1 MNATSLSTPRT
12 AASLLVPALLAC
24 WLVWGSTYLA
34 IHFALKSLPPF
45 FQMGSRF
52 LVAGGLLMAWVHWRG
67 GVWPT
72 AVQWRNAAVIGTLML
87 GGGMGW
93 VASAQQH
100 IGSGLIAWPF
110 AKISHQNPRTF
121 VPPMMFNNC
130 GNMGLPLALF
140 AFGPIGVAGMV
151 ALFTTSNLLHFT
163 LGAFI
168 VHKHAE
174 LKLLAKSPM
183 VWATVIGAALGL
195 SGTHLPDSVHA
206 PMKMIGDC
214 TIPVMLLSLGVRM
227 LDVKREDFSRS
238 LLGAAVCPLT
248 GLLMAGIVVQY
259 LPMNKEQIGLVYL
272 FGALPPAVLNF
283 LVADYYKQEPEKVA
297 SIVLVGNIASIVFI
311 PLGLLFALK

>member
-1 MNATSLSTPRT
+1 MSI
-12 AASLLVPALLAC
+12 ALRILEII
-24 WLVWGSTYLA
+24 LPVVA
-34 IHFALKSLPPF
+34 IIVLGYALGRLWQRPDMRVVNRLNLDVFGP
-45 FQMGSRF
+45 F
-52 LVAGGLLMAWVHWRG
+52 LVLANLSDKGVDLLSL
-67 GVWPT
+67 WPL
-72 AVQWRNAAVIGTLML
+72 V
-87 GGGMGW
+87 
-93 VASAQQH
+93 VASVV
-100 IGSGLIAWPF
+100 IVLGSGLIAWPF
-110 AKISHQNPRTF
+110 AKISQQNPRTF

-140 AFGPIGVAGMV
+140 AFGPTGVAGMV

-163 LGAFI
+163 VGAFI

-174 LKLLAKSPM
+174 LKLLARSPM
-183 VWATVIGAALGL
+183 VWATAIGAALGL
-195 SGTHLPDSVHA
+195 TGTHLPDSVHA

-248 GLLMAGIVVQY
+248 GLLMAGIAVQY
-259 LPMNKEQIGLVYL
+259 LPMTKTQIGLVYL

-297 SIVLVGNIASIVFI
+297 SIVLVGNIASIVFV
-311 PLGLLFALK
+311 PLGLLFALR

>member
-1 MNATSLSTPRT
+1 MNIALRIVEIVLPV
-12 AASLLVPALLAC
+12 LVII
-24 WLVWGSTYLA
+24 VMGYA
-34 IHFALKSLPPF
+34 IGRLWNKPDMRVVNRLNLDVFGP
-45 FQMGSRF
+45 F
-52 LVAGGLLMAWVHWRG
+52 LVLANLSDKSVDLLSL
-67 GVWPT
+67 WPL
-72 AVQWRNAAVIGTLML
+72 V
-87 GGGMGW
+87 
-93 VASAQQH
+93 VASIVIV

-110 AKISHQNPRTF
+110 AKVSRQDPRTF

-195 SGTHLPDSVHA
+195 TGTHLPDSVHA

-227 LDVKREDFSRS
+227 LDVKREDFSNS

-248 GLLMAGIVVQY
+248 GLLMAGIIVQY

-311 PLGLLFALK
+311 PLGLLFALR

>member
-1 MNATSLSTPRT
+1 MN
-12 AASLLVPALLAC
+12 VALRILEIV
-24 WLVWGSTYLA
+24 LPVIA
-34 IHFALKSLPPF
+34 IIVLGYALGRLWKKPDMRVVNRLNLDVFGP
-45 FQMGSRF
+45 F
-52 LVAGGLLMAWVHWRG
+52 LVLANLSDKSVDLLSL
-67 GVWPT
+67 WPL
-72 AVQWRNAAVIGTLML
+72 VF
-87 GGGMGW
+87 
-93 VASAQQH
+93 AS
-100 IGSGLIAWPF
+100 IIIVLGSGLLAWPF
-110 AKISHQNPRTF
+110 AKLSGQNPRTF

-140 AFGPIGVAGMV
+140 AFGPAGVAGMV

-163 LGAFI
+163 VGSFI

-174 LKLLAKSPM
+174 FKLLLKSPM

-227 LDVKREDFSRS
+227 LDVKREDFSNS
-238 LLGAAVCPLT
+238 LLGAAICPLT
-248 GLLMAGIVVQY
+248 GLFVAGLVVGV
-259 LPMNKEQIGLVYL
+259 LPMAKEQVGLVFL
-272 FGALPPAVLNF
+272 FGSLPPAVLNF

-311 PLGLLFALK
+311 PFGLLFALR